1 MNAHALSLALQA
13 TLTVAVVLVA
23 PALGRDRFLKL
34 AAAIGADRG
43 ALRRAYLRTM
53 ATQWIFALI
62 AIGAVREGGGSLA
75 DLGVRALRLGDSAQL
90 QLPDAGSLGLA
101 LTVGGAFG
109 IILGV
114 LRTRTAKGRDQ
125 LRRALIPA
133 RPLLPQTFAER
144 ALWACVALTA
154 GFCEELIFRGMMPRF
169 LGRQLGDP
177 LAGMLLAVLA
187 FGAAHLYQGARGVI
201 GTTVL
206 GAYFAFVVLCTHS
219 IWPAVLLHSLVDLRV
234 LAFPSLDPAPPRE

>member
-23 PALGRDRFLKL
+23 PALSRDRFLKL
-34 AAAIGADRG
+34 AAAIGSDRT
-43 ALRRAYLRTM
+43 ALRRAYLRAM
-53 ATQWIFALI
+53 GTQWIFAAV
-62 AIGAVREGGGSLA
+62 AIEAVRLNGGTLS
-75 DLGVRALRLGDSAQL
+75 DLGVRALSLGDSAVL
-90 QLPDAGSLGLA
+90 QLPGAGTLGLA
-101 LTVGGAFG
+101 LTVGGAAG
-109 IILGV
+109 IVLGV
-114 LRTRTAKGRDQ
+114 ARTRTAKGREQ

-133 RPLLPQTFAER
+133 RALLPQTLSER
-144 ALWACVALTA
+144 ALWAGVALTA
-154 GFCEELIFRGMMPRF
+154 GFCEELIFRGMIPRF
-169 LGRQLGDP
+169 LGGQLGDP

-219 IWPAVLLHSLVDLRV
+219 IWPAVLLHALVDLRV